1 MELSLN
7 LACLLT
13 VLIQPCIPTLLANL
27 QDQLKAPTMV
37 NMMLAP
43 VHKIGKPCSLV
54 EEIKPASI
62 ARLKVGNVT
71 LVSDDGDDIFPGQV
85 C

>member
-1 MELSLN
+1 
-7 LACLLT
+7 
-13 VLIQPCIPTLLANL
+13 
-27 QDQLKAPTMV
+27 MV

-43 VHKIGKPCSLV
+43 VHKIGEPCSLV

-71 LVSDDGDDIFPGQV
+71 LVSDDGDDISPGQV